1 MPVRDDRIY
10 RVHDGLIAGV
20 CGGIARHY
28 GIDAGLIRLFA
39 VILCILTAGTLAV
52 AYLALWLVLPKEA
65 DTGAPVDVRPDSIAS
80 DVYDRVVSDHPVS
93 NSASSPAGIGHVPP
107 PAPSASC
114 DPQFF
119 WRNPSSAQS
128 SCSPQSPP
136 SAPPQPA
143 GYRPAGA
150 RAVSADG
157 TSRSRSIG
165 IGLVLG
171 LVLVAAGMASLLSN
185 VTGVF
190 SPIQFWPLIVVAVG
204 IARMVIPGRVGSR
217 MTAFAI
223 GLMLFSVGI
232 IALLSTLGVVVVRFD
247 EWMRQGFPVLLIV
260 AGLFILGRS
269 FHSPVLIFCSA
280 VAFAAFCLIGIF
292 FYMDAGA
299 ARNIFIDLPSQQ
311 DVMVEPGDF
320 K

>member
-10 RVHDGLIAGV
+10 RVRDGLIAGV
-20 CGGIARHY
+20 CGGIARRY
-28 GIDAGLIRLFA
+28 GIDAGLVRLFA

-52 AYLALWLVLPKEA
+52 AYLALWLVLPKETDA
-65 DTGAPVDVRPDSIAS
+65 GAPVDVRPDSIAS
-80 DVYDRVVSDHPVS
+80 DVYDQVVSNHSVS
-93 NSASSPAGIGHVPP
+93 NAASPAGIGHVPP
-107 PAPSASC
+107 PAPSAAC
-114 DPQFF
+114 DHPFF
-119 WRNPSSAQS
+119 WRDSIPNEPPCPPANPS
-128 SCSPQSPP
+128 PP
-136 SAPPQPA
+136 PAQPA
-143 GYRPAGA
+143 ECRRTSYYDAA
-150 RAVSADG
+150 ADG
-157 TSRSRSIG
+157 TPRSRSIG

-190 SPIQFWPLIVVAVG
+190 SPIQFWPLIIVAVG

-217 MTAFAI
+217 MTAFAV

-232 IALLSTLGVVVVRFD
+232 IALLSTLGIVAIRLD

-280 VAFAAFCLIGIF
+280 LAFAAFCLIGIF

-299 ARNIFIDLPSQQ
+299 ARNIFIDVPSQQ
-311 DVMVEPGDF
+311 DVMIDPGDF
-320 K
+320 E

>member
-80 DVYDRVVSDHPVS
+80 DVYDRVVSDHHVS
-93 NSASSPAGIGHVPP
+93 NTTSSPAGIGHVPP
-107 PAPSASC
+107 PAPSAAC
-114 DPQFF
+114 DHSFF
-119 WRNPSSAQS
+119 WRNPASNEPPCSPVNPSPAQSAGCSSAS
-128 SCSPQSPP
+128 
-136 SAPPQPA
+136 
-143 GYRPAGA
+143 GYDVA
-150 RAVSADG
+150 ADG
-157 TSRSRSIG
+157 TPRSRSIG

-190 SPIQFWPLIVVAVG
+190 SPIQFWPLIVVAIG

-232 IALLSTLGVVVVRFD
+232 IALLSTLGIVAIRFD

-280 VAFAAFCLIGIF
+280 LAFAAFCLIGIF

-311 DVMVEPGDF
+311 DVMINPGEF
-320 K
+320 E